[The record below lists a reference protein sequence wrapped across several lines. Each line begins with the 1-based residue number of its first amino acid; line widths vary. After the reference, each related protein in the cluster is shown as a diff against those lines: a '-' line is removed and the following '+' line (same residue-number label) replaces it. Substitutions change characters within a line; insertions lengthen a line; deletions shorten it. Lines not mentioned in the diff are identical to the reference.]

1 MPVKFDE
8 SCLKKEKIVF
18 TDNTIQNDYTVYKIN
33 LWPLHLD
40 SKFTFKFTEI
50 RYLELL
56 SWLKLL
62 IISIKC
68 IISILVL
75 DIVLDLMNMGLFI
88 VT

>member
-1 MPVKFDE
+1 MLIKSLRGNQKDCLMKVLNLHRCLIIVINNKMPVKFDE

-18 TDNTIQNDYTVYKIN
+18 TDNTIQNGYTVYKIN

-56 SWLKLL
+56 S
-62 IISIKC
+62 
-68 IISILVL
+68 
-75 DIVLDLMNMGLFI
+75 
-88 VT
+88 

>member
-18 TDNTIQNDYTVYKIN
+18 TDNTIQNGYTVYKIN

-56 SWLKLL
+56 S
-62 IISIKC
+62 
-68 IISILVL
+68 
-75 DIVLDLMNMGLFI
+75 
-88 VT
+88 